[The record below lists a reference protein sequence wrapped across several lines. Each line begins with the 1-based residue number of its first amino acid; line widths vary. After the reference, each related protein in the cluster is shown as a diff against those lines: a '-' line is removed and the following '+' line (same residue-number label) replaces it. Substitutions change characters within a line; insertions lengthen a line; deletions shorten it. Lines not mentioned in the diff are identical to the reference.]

1 LPEIDS
7 ERSKS
12 GDFMKPKSMTINQ
25 GELFRSRLDQI
36 LNRSHALFVLAGEID
51 WAVFEESFG
60 PLYVENVGRPGTPIR
75 LLVGLHY
82 LKHVFNESDE
92 SVVARLLE
100 NPYWQYFCGFEYF
113 QHRLPLDPTTL
124 VKWRKRIGPGGMEK
138 LLTETLETAKRKKKL
153 TEHHMGRINVDTTV
167 QEKAIAFPTDARL
180 YHKARLALVRA
191 ARERGISLRQ
201 SYRRLSKQALL
212 MSGRYSHVRQM
223 KRSRRE
229 LKKLR
234 TFLGRVIRDM
244 WRKCPRPDDA
254 LAELLGR
261 AERIYSQK
269 RQDTRKLYSMHAPE
283 VECIAKGKAHKKYEF
298 GCKVSLVT
306 TSKDNWIVGIAALH
320 NNPFDGH
327 TLKDA
332 LDQAT
337 RLTGWRP
344 GHAYC
349 DGGYKG
355 TPKELDGTAVHLPD
369 RGKRKKPSEWR
380 WFKRRNAIEPIIGHT
395 KQDHR
400 LDRNY
405 LKGVG
410 GDKINAL
417 LAACGFN
424 IRKLLRVFFYFLFKE
439 LFLTFQTIRK
449 NTAITLLWTA

>member
-1 LPEIDS
+1 
-7 ERSKS
+7 
-12 GDFMKPKSMTINQ
+12 
-25 GELFRSRLDQI
+25 
-36 LNRSHALFVLAGEID
+36 
-51 WAVFEESFG
+51 
-60 PLYVENVGRPGTPIR
+60 
-75 LLVGLHY
+75 
-82 LKHVFNESDE
+82 
-92 SVVARLLE
+92 
-100 NPYWQYFCGFEYF
+100 
-113 QHRLPLDPTTL
+113 
-124 VKWRKRIGPGGMEK
+124 
-138 LLTETLETAKRKKKL
+138 
-153 TEHHMGRINVDTTV
+153 
-167 QEKAIAFPTDARL
+167 
-180 YHKARLALVRA
+180 
-191 ARERGISLRQ
+191 
-201 SYRRLSKQALL
+201 
-212 MSGRYSHVRQM
+212 
-223 KRSRRE
+223 
-229 LKKLR
+229 
-234 TFLGRVIRDM
+234 
-244 WRKCPRPDDA
+244 
-254 LAELLGR
+254 
-261 AERIYSQK
+261 
-269 RQDTRKLYSMHAPE
+269 MHAPE
-283 VECIAKGKAHKKYEF
+283 VECIGKGKAHKKYEF

-306 TSKDNWIVGIAALH
+306 TSKDNWIIGIAALH

-380 WFKRRNAIEPIIGHT
+380 WFKRRSAIEPIIGHT

-405 LKGVG
+405 LKGVA

-424 IRKLLRVFFYFLFKE
+424 IRKLLRVFFCFLFKE